1 MILDKTNELSDDQA
15 VSATAASTNV
25 IDLGAPGT
33 VLGAP
38 GALVRDIGPGMP
50 IPLMVQVTGTVT
62 GPGNLV
68 VEVRTCTTASMTGA
82 VTLAR
87 TTTMTTAQLTAG
99 YQIPIPVV
107 PLDMSSRYMDVRY
120 VLDST
125 LSISGI
131 SAGIVA
137 GLQTNL
143 VPGR

>member
-1 MILDKTNELSDDQA
+1 MILDKTNELSNSQA
-15 VSATAASTNV
+15 VSTTAASTNV

-33 VLGAP
+33 VLGGPA
-38 GALVRDIGPGMP
+38 ALVRDIGPGMP

-62 GPGNLV
+62 GPGNMV

-87 TTTMTTAQLTAG
+87 TTAMTTAQLTAG

-120 VLDST
+120 VVDST